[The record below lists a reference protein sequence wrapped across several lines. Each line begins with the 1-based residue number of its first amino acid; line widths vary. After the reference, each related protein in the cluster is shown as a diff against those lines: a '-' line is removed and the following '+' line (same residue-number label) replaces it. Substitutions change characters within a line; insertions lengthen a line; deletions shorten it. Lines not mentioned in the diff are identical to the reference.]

1 MISKEDRIMLKNIS
15 PKNYGKNIADELNSK
30 GIKPEKSDIY
40 TPITISR
47 VLRGEQEDINAEW
60 AIIKHYAKINLRK
73 IESQEL
79 RNKHLTQSESKDSV
93 NTK

>member
-1 MISKEDRIMLKNIS
+1 MISKEDRLMLKNIS

-60 AIIKHYAKINLRK
+60 AIIKHYSEINLRK
-73 IESQEL
+73 IEAQEL
-79 RNKHLTQSESKDSV
+79 RNKHLTRPESTDLV
-93 NTK
+93 NTQ